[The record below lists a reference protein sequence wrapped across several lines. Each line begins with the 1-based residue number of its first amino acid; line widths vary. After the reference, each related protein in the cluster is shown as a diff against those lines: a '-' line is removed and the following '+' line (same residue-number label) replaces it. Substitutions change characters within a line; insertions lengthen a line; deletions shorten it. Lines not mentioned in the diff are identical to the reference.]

1 MLRFEYRSAR
11 AVLGAVLALIALV
24 SLILTHESFILV
36 ILIPA
41 GILVSSLFRLEP
53 SETGKFT
60 PQWNEVCCYLTPVF
74 GAIFL
79 VFLTQWAMHSWVLM
93 LSPIKLLLGIGIG
106 GCMIMLWLLITGRV
120 VLSCA
125 LGMGSVMA
133 LATVDWYVYS
143 FRGTEFLP
151 TDLLSLGTAMNVA
164 GGYNYT
170 PGVSLVRAW
179 LLLALFLMLI
189 SAIHYPPF
197 KLRRRVIV
205 FLPTMAVVAGLVA
218 LGMQGR
224 VSKQWQLQG
233 VNINGFMLNFA
244 IEVRDSV
251 IRKPEDYDPEALQ
264 ALSDELPEPTQEGGP
279 TIIVIMDE
287 SFADFRVMGEGFQT
301 NEPVM
306 PFLDSLRENTIRG
319 YALSSVFGGGTAN
332 SEYEFLTGNSLAFL
346 PQGCICYQQYVH
358 PGAYSIVSELKDRG
372 YECLA
377 MHPYFESGWMR
388 NTVWPG
394 LGFDECL
401 FLDDFPRE
409 NLVRSFVSDQEMFE
423 KITERYEA
431 RDPEKPLFI
440 WGVTMQ
446 NHGGYTYG
454 GSDFVPSIALQG
466 LENEYPSAEQYLS
479 VVHETDKALEY
490 LINYFRQVPDDVV
503 IAFYGD
509 HLPALP
515 DEFFEEIHGGPF
527 EDLAQKQQRYTVPF
541 FVWANYDIPE
551 QEIPYTSINYL
562 SNYVYQAAGMEMPQ
576 YNQLIASY
584 QAMIPAVNS
593 QGFYSVA
600 QGGFLSFE
608 EASGEDQAM
617 LDQYWQL
624 QYNNMFDDEQR
635 ISIFNVPE
643 FLLPEQQ
650 RADVPP
656 GDVSPSPSPSAEA
669 Q

>member
-1 MLRFEYRSAR
+1 M
-11 AVLGAVLALIALV
+11 LGAVLALIALV
-24 SLILTHESFILV
+24 SLILSHESFLLV

-41 GILVSSLFRLEP
+41 GILACSLFRLEP
-53 SETGKFT
+53 SEAGKFT
-60 PQWNEVCCYLTPVF
+60 PQWNEVCCYLTPFF
-74 GAIFL
+74 GAVFL

-93 LSPIKLLLGIGIG
+93 LSPVKLLLGIGIG
-106 GCMIMLWLLITGRV
+106 GFIIMVWLVLTGRV
-120 VLSCA
+120 VLSCG
-125 LGMGSVMA
+125 LGMGCVMA

-179 LLLALFLMLI
+179 SLLALFLMLI
-189 SAIHYPPF
+189 SVIRYPPF
-197 KLRRRVIV
+197 KLRRRAIV
-205 FLPTMAVVAGLVA
+205 FLPTMAVVALIVA
-218 LGMQGR
+218 LGMRGR
-224 VSKQWQLQG
+224 VSQQWQLQG
-233 VNINGFMLNFA
+233 VNNNGFMLNFA

-251 IRKPEDYDPEALQ
+251 IRKPESYDAEALETL
-264 ALSDELPEPTQEGGP
+264 AAAYPEPTQEGGP

-306 PFLDSLRENTIRG
+306 PFLDSLHENTIRG
-319 YALSSVFGGGTAN
+319 YALSSVYGGGTAN

-358 PGAYSIVSELKDRG
+358 GGACSLVSELKGRG

-377 MHPYFESGWMR
+377 MHPYYESGWMR

-394 LGFDECL
+394 LGFDECM

-409 NLVRSFVSDQEMFE
+409 NLLRSFVSDQEMFE
-423 KITERYEA
+423 MITHRYET

-454 GSDFVPSIALQG
+454 GSDFVPTIALQG
-466 LENEYPSAEQYLS
+466 LENDYQSAEQYLS
-479 VVHETDKALEY
+479 VIHETDKALEY
-490 LINYFRQVPDDVV
+490 LINYFRQVNEPVV

-509 HLPALP
+509 HLPKLP
-515 DEFFEEIHGGPF
+515 DSFYEEIHGGSF
-527 EDLAQKQQRYTVPF
+527 EDLTQKQQRYTVPF
-541 FVWANYDIPE
+541 FVWTNYDIPE
-551 QEIPYTSINYL
+551 QEIQYTSINYL
-562 SNYVYQAAGMEMPQ
+562 SNFLYQAAGMEMPQ
-576 YNQLIASY
+576 YNQMLATFQ
-584 QAMIPAVNS
+584 QAIPAVNS
-593 QGFYSVA
+593 QGYYSA
-600 QGGFLSFE
+600 ALGGFVEFDDAEGE
-608 EASGEDQAM
+608 EKTM
-617 LDQYWQL
+617 LNQYWQL
-624 QYNNMFDDEQR
+624 QYNNMFDDEHH
-635 ISIFNVPE
+635 ISIFRVPD
-643 FLLPEQQ
+643 FLLPEQEQ
-650 RADVPP
+650 TDAPP
-656 GDVSPSPSPSAEA
+656 ATTSPSPAAEE